1 MWIVIRIIALILA
14 LAPIWYMSRGEEIP
28 KKKKLILCVLSGIG
42 IILFVGTIF
51 MRFS

>member
-1 MWIVIRIIALILA
+1 MWIVIRVIALILA

-28 KKKKLILCVLSGIG
+28 KKKKLILCLLSSVG
-42 IILFVGTIF
+42 IILFIATIF

>member
-14 LAPIWYMSRGEEIP
+14 LAPIWYMSRDEEITQ
-28 KKKKLILCVLSGIG
+28 KQKIILGTVSSIG
-42 IILFVGTIF
+42 IILFIVTIF